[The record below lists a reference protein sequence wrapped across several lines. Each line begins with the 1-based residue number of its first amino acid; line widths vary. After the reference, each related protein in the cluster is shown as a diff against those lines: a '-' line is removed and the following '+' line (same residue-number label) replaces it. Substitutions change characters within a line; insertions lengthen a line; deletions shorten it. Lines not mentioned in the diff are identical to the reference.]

1 MTFIKKYI
9 EEEISNFDK
18 STLETKDHLSPDI
31 WENGSLRGEIKNS
44 LLKIA
49 RDFFESLDVDVE
61 IEDIIMTG
69 SLANYN
75 WSEYSDVDVH
85 IIVDFPDVD
94 ENYELVKGFFDAKKN
109 IWNRT
114 HKILIKGFEV
124 EVYVQD
130 LSEPHISTGIY
141 SIMKNQWLIKPKKQ
155 ITDINWDDISL
166 KVQSFIDQVD
176 DLKEVFE
183 EEKYEESH
191 LYALRLMERLKK
203 LRRAGLE
210 DGGEFSVEN
219 LTFKVLRR
227 TEKIGDI
234 VDIKNTSYDKARSI
248 DGASAFVDKP
258 DAVSGTGPPE
268 Y

>member
-1 MTFIKKYI
+1 M
-9 EEEISNFDK
+9 
-18 STLETKDHLSPDI
+18 
-31 WENGSLRGEIKNS
+31 
-44 LLKIA
+44 
-49 RDFFESLDVDVE
+49 
-61 IEDIIMTG
+61 
-69 SLANYN
+69 
-75 WSEYSDVDVH
+75 H

-183 EEKYEESH
+183 E
-191 LYALRLMERLKK
+191 
-203 LRRAGLE
+203 
-210 DGGEFSVEN
+210 
-219 LTFKVLRR
+219 
-227 TEKIGDI
+227 
-234 VDIKNTSYDKARSI
+234 
-248 DGASAFVDKP
+248 
-258 DAVSGTGPPE
+258 
-268 Y
+268 